1 MSVLVNKDTRLV
13 VQGIT
18 GGEGTFHTSQILEY
32 GTNVVAGVT
41 PGKGGILYNG
51 NEKDQFCRPVPV
63 FDTVQEAVDKAEANA
78 TVIFVPAPFAAD
90 AIMEAAAAGLKVI
103 ICITEGIPV
112 NDMMKAYS
120 YVQEKG
126 AVLVGPNCPGVITP
140 GEAKVGIM
148 PGFIHKKGTIG
159 VVSRSGT
166 LTYEAVHQLTEV
178 GLGQSTCIGIGGD
191 PIIGTRFLDAVK
203 MFAKD
208 DDTEGLVMIGEIGGS
223 AEEEAAEYIKKYFKK
238 PVVGFIAGRTAPPGR
253 RMGHAGAIVSGG
265 KGTADEKIKA
275 MEAAGIKVVENPA
288 DLGITMLKALGRA

>member
-41 PGKGGILYNG
+41 PGKGGLQYTG
-51 NEKDQFCRPVPV
+51 NDRDSFTRPVPV
-63 FDTVQEAVDKAEANA
+63 YNTVKEAVESESANA

-90 AIMEAAAAGLKVI
+90 AIMEAAEAGLKVI

-112 NDMMKAYS
+112 NDMMKAYN

-140 GEAKVGIM
+140 DQAKVGIM
-148 PGFIHKKGTIG
+148 PGFIHKKGSIG

-166 LTYEAVHQLTEV
+166 LTYEAVHQLTSV

-191 PIIGTRFLDAVK
+191 PVIGTRFIDAIK
-203 MFAKD
+203 LFAKD
-208 DDTEGLVMIGEIGGS
+208 NETEGLVMIGEIGGS
-223 AEEEAAEYIKKYFKK
+223 AEEEAAEYIKKHFKK

-265 KGTADEKIKA
+265 KGTAEDKIKA
-275 MEAAGIKVVENPA
+275 MEKAGIKVVENPA
-288 DLGITMLKALGRA
+288 DIGEAMLVALGKA

>member
-41 PGKGGILYNG
+41 PGKGGMIYNG

-63 FDTVQEAVDKAEANA
+63 FDTVKEAVDKAEANA